1 MNGPPTEEL
10 LKQHTRQSITP
21 FILWTQLLE
30 HTHRVWKAQAFSRAG
45 DPGKCLGVCRQAF
58 GQLKRQGQSTD
69 PRCWQLG
76 AHLYVVAGACVVAAK
91 GTKAKVKL
99 TKQDDAGEYF
109 LMAFQLCFPFSSVLL
124 LRETCLWLSS
134 CMAED
139 SPLLAGHFLSLGMQ
153 LTLTHQAVYSIGQKL
168 SRSECVLC
176 IKRLL
181 QVFVVYWNTDYQN
194 GRAAFVH
201 VTVHIYYFRTPPF
214 PDLATGLTR
223 TVDYQLNEPLGYHEV
238 IRCRISEALQQSGVL
253 DHRYCNDGNRSN
265 TTSDATA

>member
-1 MNGPPTEEL
+1 MCVCVCVSCVCVWCLSLCASVCICASVCVCVCICVCVYLCVYLCVCGL
-10 LKQHTRQSITP
+10 LS
-21 FILWTQLLE
+21 LLQA
-30 HTHRVWKAQAFSRAG
+30 RAFSRAG

-109 LMAFQLCFPFSSVLL
+109 LMALQLCFPFSSVLL

-134 CMAED
+134 CMAEA

-153 LTLTHQAVYSIGQKL
+153 LTLTHQAVYRIGQKL
-168 SRSECVLC
+168 R
-176 IKRLL
+176 
-181 QVFVVYWNTDYQN
+181 
-194 GRAAFVH
+194 
-201 VTVHIYYFRTPPF
+201 
-214 PDLATGLTR
+214 
-223 TVDYQLNEPLGYHEV
+223 
-238 IRCRISEALQQSGVL
+238 
-253 DHRYCNDGNRSN
+253 
-265 TTSDATA
+265 